1 MPHHKIKTMTARQ
14 KYEQNKQKLSDLY
27 ETLFKCQSLE
37 SMNDI
42 TLEID
47 LILFDQEQIIEEYKT
62 ELRNK
67 LNQN

>member
-1 MPHHKIKTMTARQ
+1 MTARQ

-27 ETLFKCQSLE
+27 EALFKCQSIE

-47 LILFDQEQIIEEYKT
+47 LILFDQEQVIEDYKT

>member
-1 MPHHKIKTMTARQ
+1 MTTRQ
-14 KYEQNKQKLSDLY
+14 KYEQNKQRLSELY
-27 ETLFKCQSLE
+27 EVLFKCQSIE

-42 TLEID
+42 SLEID
-47 LILFDQEQIIEEYKT
+47 LILFNQQQIVEEYKT